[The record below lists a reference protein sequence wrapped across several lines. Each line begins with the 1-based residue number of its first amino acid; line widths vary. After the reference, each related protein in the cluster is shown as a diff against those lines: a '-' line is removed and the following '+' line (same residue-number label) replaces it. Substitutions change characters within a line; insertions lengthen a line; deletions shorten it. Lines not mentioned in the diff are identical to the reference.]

1 MILGTWEPGNLGA
14 GSSAPAGDAEAVLE
28 SADPAGVDPHVAR
41 KLLAGQRPRPQ
52 LLLHALLDCVR
63 LATRTGTLPDNGGL
77 RPQLFITV
85 TLAELAA
92 GPGSAAVPHSG
103 PIPAAA
109 IRTAA
114 CDAGIIPAVLG
125 AEGEILDVGRSQR
138 LVPPHIRRAL
148 LIRDRGCAFPG
159 CDRPPQWTDAH
170 HIVYRSQGGD
180 TSVENCV
187 LLCSYHHHLI
197 HHTGWAVESV
207 HGIPWFTPPPSIDP
221 LRRPLR
227 NGYHH
232 AGAPPG

>member
-1 MILGTWEPGNLGA
+1 M
-14 GSSAPAGDAEAVLE
+14 
-28 SADPAGVDPHVAR
+28 
-41 KLLAGQRPRPQ
+41 
-52 LLLHALLDCVR
+52 
-63 LATRTGTLPDNGGL
+63 
-77 RPQLFITV
+77 

-170 HIVYRSQGGD
+170 HIV
-180 TSVENCV
+180 
-187 LLCSYHHHLI
+187 
-197 HHTGWAVESV
+197 
-207 HGIPWFTPPPSIDP
+207 
-221 LRRPLR
+221 
-227 NGYHH
+227 
-232 AGAPPG
+232 